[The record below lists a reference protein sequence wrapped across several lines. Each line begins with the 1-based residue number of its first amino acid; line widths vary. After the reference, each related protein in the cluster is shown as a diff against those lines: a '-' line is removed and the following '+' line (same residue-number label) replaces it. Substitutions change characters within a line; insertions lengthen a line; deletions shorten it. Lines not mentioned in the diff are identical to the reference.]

1 MLWLCLCTNVANGI
15 NLVTCHFQGIRRTS
29 NVCQFFSFSLSS
41 LARFVIFVCI
51 IIMMDHE
58 NVTETNG
65 CILGGLCLWF
75 VPLLRFLYTRL
86 VGWNPLKTN
95 PNKVKN
101 CEKHSPYMLAIAIC
115 PGFTITISSINFSC
129 VLYKSNFRSYLLSQR
144 LSRWFQKNNI
154 HYDCWNYTWNLG
166 HG

>member
-1 MLWLCLCTNVANGI
+1 
-15 NLVTCHFQGIRRTS
+15 
-29 NVCQFFSFSLSS
+29 
-41 LARFVIFVCI
+41 
-51 IIMMDHE
+51 MDHE

-129 VLYKSNFRSYLLSQR
+129 VLYKSNFRSLSLICCHKGFHGGFKKTIFTMTAEIILEILDMASFKRAYPSLLHLKAPRPFCPSFDAPDR
-144 LSRWFQKNNI
+144 
-154 HYDCWNYTWNLG
+154 
-166 HG
+166 